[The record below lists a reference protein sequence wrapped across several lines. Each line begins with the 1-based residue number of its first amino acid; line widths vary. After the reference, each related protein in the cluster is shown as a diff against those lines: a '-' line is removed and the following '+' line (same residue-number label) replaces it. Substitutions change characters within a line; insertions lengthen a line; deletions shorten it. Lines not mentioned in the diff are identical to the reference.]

1 MRSKV
6 ARIDSAERRRDERS
20 GMERSRLGQMMLPG
34 AVVLVVAV
42 MVIPLP
48 SQMLDL
54 LIVASLSTAIL
65 ILLVSMNV
73 RRALDFSSFPSLL
86 LVVTLFRLGLNVA
99 TSRAVLS
106 TGHAGKVIETFG
118 SVVVGGSLIVGMVI
132 FLILTLVQFVVI
144 SNGSGRVAEVTARF
158 TLDAM
163 PGKQMAID
171 ADLSAGAITDEQA
184 RHRRKEVGDEA
195 DFYGAMDGASKFV
208 KGDAIAGLVITM
220 VNLIGGFLI
229 GVVQLGMPVD
239 EAIEKYSLLTIGDG
253 LVSQIPA
260 LLVSISAGLIVTRSA
275 GGSDLGQRRV
285 RPVPSPAPGDA
296 GCRHRRADDGPDPRV
311 CRRSRSSCSVWGCCW
326 CPTSCRAE
334 VDLEIEDTP
343 LVPVDDVAPPSP
355 QQMAVDSRVEPLELN
370 IAYDLIGLVDGGS
383 GGDLLDRVGALRRKL
398 ASELGFV
405 MPSIRTRDAR
415 RPAVEHLRHPRAR
428 GRGRAWHGAERQ
440 GARDRRSPRFV
451 PGRTH
456 SRTRVRPGG
465 PLGAG
470 RVPGAGRDERPHR
483 GRPVDA
489 GGHPPRRDRPSPRR
503 PPAEPHRREDPDRRR
518 EGDRP
523 AGGRRPEHR
532 SASRRGEVQRVLGGL
547 LDDGVPIRDL
557 VRILE
562 AVGDRARTSRT
573 VESMVEAARAELG
586 PAITTALATD
596 GRLTAVTLA
605 ASTEHRLLG
614 GLRTIDGISQLE
626 LLPDDADHLV
636 RTLTELVGA
645 SAMHGTSPVLVCSAP
660 LRSALGRLVKATVP
674 GIAVVNYGEIG
685 DHLQIDVI
693 ANIDLSSPTGSAANQ
708 PTSTFG
714 GSEPEEHLD
723 AYAVHN

>member
-1 MRSKV
+1 
-6 ARIDSAERRRDERS
+6 
-20 GMERSRLGQMMLPG
+20 MERSRLGQVILPG

-48 SQMLDL
+48 SSILDV
-54 LIVASLSTAIL
+54 LIVANLSISIL

-73 RRALDFSSFPSLL
+73 KRALDFSSFPSLL

-99 TSRAVLS
+99 TARAVLS
-106 TGHAGKVIETFG
+106 NGHAGEVIATFG
-118 SVVVGGSLIVGMVI
+118 SVVVGGSLVVGMVI

-171 ADLSAGAITDEQA
+171 ADLSAGAIGEEEA
-184 RHRRKEVGDEA
+184 RHRRREVGEEA

-229 GVVQLGMPVD
+229 GVVQMGLPVD
-239 EAIEKYSLLTIGDG
+239 EAISKYSLLTVGDG

-275 GGSDLGQRRV
+275 GGSDLGTDVFAQFRRQRSAMRAAGFV
-285 RPVPSPAPGDA
+285 VLAMAVIPGLPKIPFVLLGITLIMVANRLPDDEEVEIDWNAVPAADPA
-296 GCRHRRADDGPDPRV
+296 
-311 CRRSRSSCSVWGCCW
+311 
-326 CPTSCRAE
+326 
-334 VDLEIEDTP
+334 
-343 LVPVDDVAPPSP
+343 APPSP
-355 QQMAVDSRVEPLELN
+355 QQMAVDARVEPLELN
-370 IAYDLIGLVDGGS
+370 IAYDLIGLVDGAN

-405 MPSIRTRDAR
+405 MPSIRTRDAGDLPSSTYVIR
-415 RPAVEHLRHPRAR
+415 VHGVEV
-428 GRGRAWHGAERQ
+428 GRGIAPSGKVLVIGDHLEGFPGETTREPVFGLAARWVPAEYQ
-440 GARDRRSPRFV
+440 VQAEMSGNTVVDRSTLIV
-451 PGRTH
+451 TH
-456 SRTRVRPGG
+456 LAEIVRRR
-465 PLGAG
+465 AG
-470 RVPGAGRDERPHR
+470 RLLSRSDVKVLIDGVKATDAQV
-483 GRPVDA
+483 VDDLNTVGVTA
-489 GGHPPRRDRPSPRR
+489 
-503 PPAEPHRREDPDRRR
+503 
-518 EGDRP
+518 
-523 AGGRRPEHR
+523 
-532 SASRRGEVQRVLGGL
+532 GEVQRVLAGL

-573 VESMVEAARAELG
+573 IESMVEAARNDLG

-596 GRLTAVTLA
+596 GRLTAVTLS
-605 ASTEHRLLG
+605 ASTEHRLLA
-614 GLRTIDGISQLE
+614 GLRTIDGTTQLE
-626 LLPDDADHLV
+626 LVPDDADQLV

-645 SAMHGTSPVLVCSAP
+645 SAMHGTTPVLVCSAP
-660 LRSALGRLVKATVP
+660 LRPALGRLVKATVP
-674 GIAVVNYGEIG
+674 GVAVVNYNEIG

-693 ANIDLSSPTGSAANQ
+693 ANVDLTASNEATGRTSP
-708 PTSTFG
+708 
-714 GSEPEEHLD
+714 SEPEEYD
-723 AYAVHN
+723 NAYAVQR